1 MRIALLIVLLAA
13 CSKSNPNYCEGHP
26 DNNCMVDAD
35 VNAPQGCQAN
45 DDCTNAAK
53 PLCDVGAK
61 VCVACLDG
69 DIGACSGATPVC
81 TSEHTCAACA
91 AHTDCDSRACLPDGS
106 CAMESQV
113 AYVAASG
120 TGNACTK
127 MAPCPLVKDALGKNT
142 LYIKIAAE
150 GAAKDSSTV
159 TIDGKTVT
167 ILADPGATLDR
178 DGDGPILEVRSANAD
193 VRIYDLEITGATGTS
208 GGDGVVVTANGGLPK
223 LALTRVTVTENQG
236 AGVSV
241 SGGALTMSQCTISTN
256 EGGGISVAGI
266 GSTFD
271 ITNNYI
277 FRNGDQDSGTY
288 GGVNLSVAGAG
299 SSRLEF
305 NTIIDN
311 RAAAIT
317 TRSGGVIC
325 DITGFAAANNIIA
338 RNSLSGSTAG
348 SNAQTIGICTYPTSK
363 TQADLTGLELA
374 HPDMAPFSYK
384 LRAGSSAVDQATTA
398 SSVDVDAD
406 GDLRPQGAQK
416 DIGADELE

>member
-193 VRIYDLEITGATGTS
+193 VRPATLS
-208 GGDGVVVTANGGLPK
+208 PASLPS
-223 LALTRVTVTENQG
+223 APINS
-236 AGVSV
+236 SV
-241 SGGALTMSQCTISTN
+241 N
-256 EGGGISVAGI
+256 P
-266 GSTFD
+266 
-271 ITNNYI
+271 
-277 FRNGDQDSGTY
+277 
-288 GGVNLSVAGAG
+288 
-299 SSRLEF
+299 
-305 NTIIDN
+305 
-311 RAAAIT
+311 
-317 TRSGGVIC
+317 
-325 DITGFAAANNIIA
+325 
-338 RNSLSGSTAG
+338 SLSGSSAALPLVFVTAWEMVQ
-348 SNAQTIGICTYPTSK
+348 S
-363 TQADLTGLELA
+363 
-374 HPDMAPFSYK
+374 
-384 LRAGSSAVDQATTA
+384 
-398 SSVDVDAD
+398 
-406 GDLRPQGAQK
+406 
-416 DIGADELE
+416 